1 MQIEDPNKWETVIQ
15 NSSLF
20 LVETSESLIFFFSQ
34 GSPELLTVPLL
45 LCRFCPDDRPIRAR
59 RVWQYAMNDIV

>member
-20 LVETSESLIFFFSQ
+20 LVETSESLIFF
-34 GSPELLTVPLL
+34 LVRAVPN
-45 LCRFCPDDRPIRAR
+45 C
-59 RVWQYAMNDIV
+59 